1 MTCFLF
7 RLSIFVLISHSAIG
21 IEINEEVE
29 DPNYLYST
37 SVASM
42 AKLLEMENKL
52 LTQLK
57 SYAKLMQQKLDMINL
72 YQEMLHR
79 PPMIDAESQEQ
90 YVSNPLNAY
99 GLLRRLHQD
108 WPKWLSYLDTRELI
122 EQMQLQLKK
131 APSEKDLHLATEG
144 LLRIESFYDLE
155 ASHMAKGLILDKQYN
170 SHLNP
175 ADCMALGNHL
185 LNLTEYSKSTH
196 WFRTALRNYK
206 QPYGKLYNQVLGLK
220 RIKLTRAYALAI
232 ARDTDGIE
240 KKPQDTTMKEW
251 QKMADKMLD
260 DLVFK
265 ASNEKIKKLTKEYL
279 DADEQIFINAR
290 AKHKPKPTAMQL
302 GCRGLW
308 EKPKPHRLT
317 CRYSQADSAFL
328 RLAPL
333 KEETLS
339 TQPLIILL
347 HQVLSDSE
355 VRSLKNLSLYRT
367 SRDFAKQSVKLFPLE
382 ETQATLQ
389 RQLNRRIMH
398 ILGVGPTDHSL
409 HVYNYGLGGYLQRN
423 SKSTCRGP
431 PKKTKLKKSASAAQ
445 INVQERCHSKHI
457 ATMII
462 YASDVPL
469 GGATIFPKLQLLVQ
483 PKKGNV
489 LVWINRDN
497 EKKPEKLAEHAVCPV
512 VMGSRWVMSNCI
524 AAGLEMLKQPCLA

>member
-1 MTCFLF
+1 
-7 RLSIFVLISHSAIG
+7 
-21 IEINEEVE
+21 
-29 DPNYLYST
+29 YLYST

-57 SYAKLMQQKLDMINL
+57 SYAKLMQQKLDMVNL
-72 YQEMLHR
+72 YQEMLQR
-79 PPMIDAESQEQ
+79 PAMVDVESQEQ

-108 WPKWLSYLDTRELI
+108 WPKWLSYLDTQELI
-122 EQMQLQLKK
+122 EQMQQQLKK

-170 SHLNP
+170 SYLNP

-220 RIKLTRAYALAI
+220 RIKLARAYALAI
-232 ARDTDGIE
+232 ARDSKQLVD

-251 QKMADKMLD
+251 QKVADNMLD

-317 CRYSQADSAFL
+317 CRYSQTDSAFL

-367 SRDFAKQSVKLFPLE
+367 SRDFVKQSVKLFPLE

-398 ILGVGPTDHSL
+398 ILGVSPMQNSL

-431 PKKTKLKKSASAAQ
+431 PKKTKLKKSASTAQ
-445 INVQERCHSKHI
+445 IN
-457 ATMII
+457 
-462 YASDVPL
+462 ASDVPL
-469 GGATIFPKLQLLVQ
+469 GGATVFPKLQLLVQ
-483 PKKGNV
+483 PKKGNA

-497 EKKPEKLAEHAVCPV
+497 EKRPEKLAEHAVCPV
-512 VMGSRWVMSNCI
+512 VMGSRW
-524 AAGLEMLKQPCLA
+524 

>member
-1 MTCFLF
+1 
-7 RLSIFVLISHSAIG
+7 
-21 IEINEEVE
+21 
-29 DPNYLYST
+29 
-37 SVASM
+37 M
-42 AKLLEMENKL
+42 AKLLQMENKL

-79 PPMIDAESQEQ
+79 PAMIDVESQEQ

-122 EQMQLQLKK
+122 EQMQQQLKK
-131 APSEKDLHLATEG
+131 APSEKDLHLATDG

-170 SHLNP
+170 SYLNP

-220 RIKLTRAYALAI
+220 RIKLARAYALAI
-232 ARDTDGIE
+232 ARD
-240 KKPQDTTMKEW
+240 
-251 QKMADKMLD
+251 MADNMLD

-367 SRDFAKQSVKLFPLE
+367 SRDFTKQSVKLFPLE
-382 ETQATLQ
+382 ETQASLQ

-431 PKKTKLKKSASAAQ
+431 PKKKQSSRNQPTQQKSMFR
-445 INVQERCHSKHI
+445 NV
-457 ATMII
+457 ATANTLPQ
-462 YASDVPL
+462 ASDVPL

-497 EKKPEKLAEHAVCPV
+497 EKRPEKLAEHAVCPV